1 MKFSMQKSELVK
13 ALYRVQGIADRRA
26 NMPILAHVM
35 LDADERGLTLSATDN
50 DMALS
55 GAYDADISEPGRLTV
70 HARQLYDVIKSVP
83 TDRVTLSSRK
93 NHSIDIDAGQSKF
106 HLVGSTADEFP
117 SLPDATDHADAPE
130 MSALPA
136 ATLLQ
141 LIDRTLFCVSNDEN
155 RHNLGGIFCEVFE
168 AKTLRMVSTDGHR
181 LALGEATLENGV
193 QLPEGGVLV
202 PKKGF
207 IEARRI
213 LADMPDA
220 VVHLGFT
227 RHSAQLRAGPVTLFL
242 RLIEGQFPNY
252 RQVIPQGANKK
263 AQIGRLEFADAL
275 KRVSLLSQ
283 GRAHGVRMTLTADTL
298 TLVAEDP
305 EHGDAQET
313 LPMTYTGEDLTIGF
327 NARYILDALALMGEP
342 EVVFEMS
349 DDLSPGVIRPAGNP
363 SFTAVVMPMRI

>member
-26 NMPILAHVM
+26 NMPILAHVL
-35 LDADERGLTLSATDN
+35 LDADSRGLTLSATDN
-50 DMALS
+50 DMALQ
-55 GAYDADISEPGRLTV
+55 GAYDADITEPGRLTV

-83 TDRVTLSSRK
+83 TERVTLASRK
-93 NHSIDIDAGQSKF
+93 NNSIDIDAGPSKF
-106 HLVGSTADEFP
+106 HLVGSAADEFP
-117 SLPDATDHADAPE
+117 ALPETEEAQWTT
-130 MSALPA
+130 LPA

-168 AKTLRMVSTDGHR
+168 GNTLRMVSTDGHR
-181 LALGEATLENGV
+181 LALGDATLPHPV
-193 QLPEGGVLV
+193 LLPEGGVLV

-207 IEARRI
+207 LEARRV

-220 VVHLGFT
+220 DVQLGFT

-263 AQIGRLEFADAL
+263 AQIGRQEFADAL

-283 GRAHGVRMTLTADTL
+283 GRAHGVRMILTADAL

-313 LPMTYTGEDLTIGF
+313 LPMRYTGEDLTIGF
-327 NARYILDALALMGEP
+327 NARYILDALGLIAEP
-342 EVVFEMS
+342 DIEFDMS